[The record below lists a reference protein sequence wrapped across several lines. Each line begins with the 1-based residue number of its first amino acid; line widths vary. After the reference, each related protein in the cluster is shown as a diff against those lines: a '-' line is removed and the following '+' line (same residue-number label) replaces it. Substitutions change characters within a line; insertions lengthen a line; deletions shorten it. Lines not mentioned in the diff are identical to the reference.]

1 MRIHA
6 ENAKVELKL
15 DHQAM
20 RVIFE
25 ADERRLRQVLVN
37 LLGNA
42 IKFTEE
48 GGAVSMSTRMDREDG
63 LTISVS
69 DTGIGIS
76 PEDLASIFAP
86 FHQVEHGH
94 SRRYDGAG
102 LGLTIAKSL
111 SELMGGKLEVESEL
125 GRGTIATLSFPAAQ
139 CGSKGAKAGIRLV
152 ARR

>member
-1 MRIHA
+1 
-6 ENAKVELKL
+6 VTLT
-15 DHQAM
+15 
-20 RVIFE
+20 

-42 IKFTEE
+42 IKFTSPE
-48 GGAVSMSTRMDREDG
+48 GRVVMTTRIDREKG
-63 LTISVS
+63 LKISVS

-76 PEDLASIFAP
+76 PEDIASVFAP
-86 FHQVEHGH
+86 FHQVDHGN

-102 LGLTIAKSL
+102 LGLTIAKNL

-125 GRGTIATLSFPAAQ
+125 GKGTIVTLHFPTGR
-139 CGSKGAKAGIRLV
+139 CTSKETPAAGIRLV